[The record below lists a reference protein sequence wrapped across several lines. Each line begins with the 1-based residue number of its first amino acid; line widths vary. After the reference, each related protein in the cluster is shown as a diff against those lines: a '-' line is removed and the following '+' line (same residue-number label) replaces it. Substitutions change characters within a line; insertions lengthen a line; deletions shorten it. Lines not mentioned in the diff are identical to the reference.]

1 MVRPGRRERVKRV
14 RVGHE
19 LEKTY
24 TCGHGTPVWSDE
36 SGNGVSKMIVS
47 LAKETDEN
55 AGTREERDSG

>member
-1 MVRPGRRERVKRV
+1 MKRV